1 MGVTG
6 FLKQFFSNGDTE
18 NNNAKIS
25 SDLVPAMAKHK
36 SNKIDNF
43 DKSNA
48 TEQLDESKNN
58 NNKSVNTKNV
68 ANVANLV
75 TNEQLP
81 RLTVD
86 DLPAFSLENV
96 DNLSNTDNKI
106 TNYANSINGTS
117 SINGVGYTGGTSL
130 INTNQPFVIDGLDEL
145 NELELV
151 DSQGS
156 FFVPPSD
163 YTPLSG
169 GDALLATTF
178 NVSDELLNILGPK
191 TSIKTKC
198 LVTSLDSINNELTI
212 LHSKLAQCNAV
223 YRHIN
228 NQFPHYKLNFVE
240 VSDEVLLLERIDHL
254 YSTANSPLLV
264 AEQERLAQHHKLQ
277 LQKLNSSVNDQI
289 KNIIFA
295 KDSALQAGQNPLR
308 EMIADWFCTAHQA
321 GASDLDID
329 LEIHPTY
336 TGQEYWLVVRMRKN
350 GKMLDIVREKTKL
363 EIYQRLVTVFK
374 VIADLDTGDNFSY
387 VTGRIEAQLVYG
399 SRSPKIEMRC
409 NVAPLG
415 AGLPASISIRFQ
427 SSQEFSPTLPELGM
441 FPYQVDLV
449 HHYVIEPT
457 FGLILICGKINCGKS
472 TTQTAILREKLR
484 VHSDRKY
491 VTIEDPVEIRIQGAT
506 QFTVD
511 EKTKLE
517 QGDLIYLET
526 ALRHNPDCLA
536 IGEIRS
542 RSSAEL
548 AINASIVGHTCFST
562 IHTSTATEVIE
573 RMLSLI
579 SKTDRSKLAS
589 ALQCVISQR
598 LIEKNCNVCE
608 KKADPKS
615 NSINRLNEYVQKIG
629 WKKPVKFVIATGY
642 MKDGSVCRACNG
654 TGTTSRIGIFE
665 ILTFSMKLKNM
676 ILKGKY
682 SGKIRR
688 QAVKEG
694 FKTLW
699 INGLHRALLGD
710 VSLTAVID
718 QLGRPDHDSE
728 GLDPLIPFE
737 SDTAEFETGNLN

>member
-1 MGVTG
+1 M
-6 FLKQFFSNGDTE
+6 
-18 NNNAKIS
+18 
-25 SDLVPAMAKHK
+25 
-36 SNKIDNF
+36 
-43 DKSNA
+43 
-48 TEQLDESKNN
+48 
-58 NNKSVNTKNV
+58 
-68 ANVANLV
+68 
-75 TNEQLP
+75 
-81 RLTVD
+81 
-86 DLPAFSLENV
+86 PAFSLENI
-96 DNLSNTDNKI
+96 SNEEINQQTSRIN
-106 TNYANSINGTS
+106 NSINGTS
-117 SINGVGYTGGTSL
+117 SINGMSYTGGTSI
-130 INTNQPFVIDGLDEL
+130 INTNEPFAVDGLD
-145 NELELV
+145 ELELV
-151 DSQGS
+151 DSKGE
-156 FFVPPSD
+156 FFVPPSG
-163 YTPLSG
+163 YSPLSE

-198 LVTSLDSINNELTI
+198 LVTTLNNNTLTI
-212 LHSKLAQCNAV
+212 LHSKLGQCNVV

-228 NQFPHYKLNFVE
+228 NQFPNYELNFVQVDNE
-240 VSDEVLLLERIDHL
+240 ELLLETIDYL

-264 AEQERLAQHHKLQ
+264 AEQQRLAQHHKLQ
-277 LQKLNSSVNDQI
+277 LQRLNNSVNDQI

-295 KDSALQAGQNPLR
+295 KDSALHANQNPLR
-308 EMIADWFCTAHQA
+308 DMIADWFCTAHQA

-329 LEIHPTY
+329 LEIYPTY
-336 TGQEYWLVVRMRKN
+336 TGQEYWLVVRIRVN
-350 GKMLDIVREKTKL
+350 GNMTDIVREKTKL
-363 EIYQRLVTVFK
+363 EIYQRLITVFK

-427 SSQEFSPTLPELGM
+427 SSQEFSPTLSELGL
-441 FPYQVDLV
+441 FPYQIDLIN
-449 HHYVIEPT
+449 HYVIEPT

-472 TTQTAILREKLR
+472 TTQTAILREKQR
-484 VHSDRKY
+484 VHSNKKY
-491 VTIEDPVEIRIQGAT
+491 ITIEDPVEIRIPGVT

-548 AINASIVGHTCFST
+548 AINAGIVGHTCFST

-573 RMLSLI
+573 RILSLI

-598 LIEKNCNVCE
+598 LVEKNCTVCE
-608 KKADPKS
+608 KKIDPKS
-615 NSINRLNEYVQKIG
+615 NNISRLDEYIQKLG
-629 WKKPVKFVIATGY
+629 WKKSVKFLMATGR
-642 MKDGSVCRACNG
+642 MADGSVCRACNG
-654 TGTTSRIGIFE
+654 SGVNGRIGIFE
-665 ILTFSMKLKNM
+665 ILTFSIKLKKM
-676 ILKGKY
+676 ILKGKCA
-682 SGKIRR
+682 GEIRR
-688 QAVKEG
+688 QGVKEG

-728 GLDPLIPFE
+728 GLDPIIPFE
-737 SDTAEFETGNLN
+737 SDTSDETGNLN